1 MATYYVRND
10 GSDANSGL
18 GPATNQ
24 AWQTLEKALGV
35 TGIGSGDTLWIAPGD
50 YRRATTIT
58 VGGTYTTET
67 FIKGDPT
74 ASQFPGMTA
83 ARVLISNRIGSDG
96 STGVGSQS
104 QIIDLNSKNFMT
116 WENFIFEQA
125 SLQRQMFHART
136 GTNLTFRKCMFLATG
151 QQQTDFFTVTHA
163 PGVTRNILFTQCF
176 AAGLAYQSF
185 WNDNLT
191 NAGLG
196 AHMTYN
202 FTIDRCFGVGANLSN
217 PSNYGFGYQGVYV
230 VNSYNCYLTLQ
241 NMRGN
246 VVVRN
251 THNFTGF
258 FQGSSGTGIVEFTQI
273 TGLNGW
279 NYTYGSGILDDIW
292 NYVGTA
298 DVPARLLQIGSV
310 NYPYHDPSTFIR
322 NSGTLTGTTIPT
334 LAGLPGYSAT
344 GTPLNDI
351 FGNPWDGN
359 GTPHIGAFNNYSS
372 DLSVGRYLPTERTN
386 NSFTVSPNTTNR
398 SELIYLGA
406 KGLTHTTP
414 SLSASYVRA
423 GAIRTAIT
431 LVSQTPNGS
440 WTSGGF
446 CEIDSTNMP
455 GIYRIDVPNA
465 VFVAG
470 AESAMLQ
477 LTGLNTSN
485 GAVVHYNMAKV
496 QFDLSQNVPLSN
508 TAHSIGDALNAA
520 RAQGFGKWQ
529 IVGNTMNIYAEDGIT
544 LVKSF
549 NLDSGSYPT
558 QRM

>member
-1 MATYYVRND
+1 MATYYVRLDGND
-10 GSDANSGL
+10 SNSGL
-18 GPATNQ
+18 GPAANQ
-24 AWQTLEKALGV
+24 AWATIEKALGV
-35 TGIGSGDTLWIAPGD
+35 TGIGSGDTLYIAPGN
-50 YRRATTIT
+50 YRIVSTITIAGTYSSVTQIIGDTTCSQFTGLVPGRILISTRATSDIGNPAGTFNMFTATSKSFLRWSYLAFEQTSNANIFT
-58 VGGTYTTET
+58 LVNCTEFRWTGCYFQYHSTNALISNTDNSTNGLTKNYVFSKCIFTGWGSGGVYIDSTLGKSSPATSNYVYGLTFELCVQIGLAPISLSSYGTYTGTS
-67 FIKGDPT
+67 IN
-74 ASQFPGMTA
+74 
-83 ARVLISNRIGSDG
+83 VYNC
-96 STGVGSQS
+96 TG
-104 QIIDLNSKNFMT
+104 ITLN
-116 WENFIFEQA
+116 
-125 SLQRQMFHART
+125 
-136 GTNLTFRKCMFLATG
+136 GTNLNTVRIRNCISPSFASSGNNVDFLIENCSTG
-151 QQQTDFFTVTHA
+151 SIGAGAGTTVTNCVSNKYIPYNTGVNRIWGISQLDWYTVNGLYTYASGTSTGA
-163 PGVTRNILFTQCF
+163 PTSDIYGVTWDGITPNQ
-176 AAGLAYQSF
+176 GAY
-185 WNDNLT
+185 
-191 NAGLG
+191 
-196 AHMTYN
+196 
-202 FTIDRCFGVGANLSN
+202 
-217 PSNYGFGYQGVYV
+217 
-230 VNSYNCYLTLQ
+230 NSY
-241 NMRGN
+241 
-246 VVVRN
+246 
-251 THNFTGF
+251 
-258 FQGSSGTGIVEFTQI
+258 
-273 TGLNGW
+273 
-279 NYTYGSGILDDIW
+279 
-292 NYVGTA
+292 
-298 DVPARLLQIGSV
+298 
-310 NYPYHDPSTFIR
+310 
-322 NSGTLTGTTIPT
+322 GTTIP
-334 LAGLPGYSAT
+334 GQY
-344 GTPLNDI
+344 N
-351 FGNPWDGN
+351 
-359 GTPHIGAFNNYSS
+359 
-372 DLSVGRYLPTERTN
+372 PTERTN

-406 KGLTHTTP
+406 KGLTHTTQ

-496 QFDLSQNVPLSN
+496 QFDLSQNVPLVN

>member
-1 MATYYVRND
+1 MAIYYVRPDGND
-10 GSDANSGL
+10 TNSGL

-24 AWQTLEKALGV
+24 AWQTITKALGA
-35 TGIGSGDTLWIAPGD
+35 TGITSGDTVYVAPGT
-50 YRRATTIT
+50 YRTATGFTIAT
-58 VGGTYTTET
+58 NYSSATQMLADPTGAQFSGIPAGPVRLSVFTPTDTSAGTTASVLSGTTNNLTISDFEIYAYTGFGISITGSVGIVIQRCVFFGASALNKGAIQILSSSGNTLGTANRILRNVVFGFRDGINAFHNTNDGLTGYYVFIQDNFICGCLRYGVLLAQMGNVTSGTVYGTHFITNNFITCCADSGMADASNNNVLTVAITFSNNLIANCSVGGQFFTGINGTSGTNNR
-67 FIKGDPT
+67 FINCVSNGNYGAGVSFQGT
-74 ASQFPGMTA
+74 GIPG
-83 ARVLISNRIGSDG
+83 ID
-96 STGVGSQS
+96 VGQGY
-104 QIIDLNSKNFMT
+104 LHNL
-116 WENFIFEQA
+116 A
-125 SLQRQMFHART
+125 SLQF
-136 GTNLTFRKCMFLATG
+136 
-151 QQQTDFFTVTHA
+151 
-163 PGVTRNILFTQCF
+163 
-176 AAGLAYQSF
+176 
-185 WNDNLT
+185 
-191 NAGLG
+191 
-196 AHMTYN
+196 
-202 FTIDRCFGVGANLSN
+202 
-217 PSNYGFGYQGVYV
+217 
-230 VNSYNCYLTLQ
+230 
-241 NMRGN
+241 
-246 VVVRN
+246 
-251 THNFTGF
+251 
-258 FQGSSGTGIVEFTQI
+258 GSSTAGSPNTAFGTTANALSTDLYNVTWTGATPDAGAITYRNLQTITQI
-273 TGLNGW
+273 
-279 NYTYGSGILDDIW
+279 Y
-292 NYVGTA
+292 
-298 DVPARLLQIGSV
+298 Q
-310 NYPYHDPSTFIR
+310 
-322 NSGTLTGTTIPT
+322 
-334 LAGLPGYSAT
+334 
-344 GTPLNDI
+344 
-351 FGNPWDGN
+351 
-359 GTPHIGAFNNYSS
+359 
-372 DLSVGRYLPTERTN
+372 PTERTN

-398 SELIYLGA
+398 TELIYLGA

-549 NLDSGSYPT
+549 ALDSGSYPT

>member
-1 MATYYVRND
+1 MATYYVRLD
-10 GSDANSGL
+10 GNDANSGL
-18 GPATNQ
+18 GPAANQ
-24 AWQTLEKALGV
+24 AWATLDKALGA
-35 TGIGSGDTLWIAPGD
+35 TGITSGDTVYIAPGD
-50 YRRATTIT
+50 YRRGSTLF
-58 VGGTYTTET
+58 VNGTYSSMVY
-67 FIKGDPT
+67 IKGDPT
-74 ASQFPGMTA
+74 CSQFTGITPG
-83 ARVLISNRIGSDG
+83 RILITSRNTNDIGS
-96 STGVGSQS
+96 SNAINPV
-104 QIIDLNSKNFMT
+104 IDLNSRSFMT

-125 SLQRQMFHART
+125 SLQRAIFHART
-136 GTNLTFRKCMFLATG
+136 GTDLSFIKCIFVLGG
-151 QQQTDFFTVTHA
+151 QQQIRAFDVTYA
-163 PGVTRNILFTQCF
+163 PMVTRNILFSRCGVF
-176 AAGLAYQSF
+176 GFGGESF
-185 WNDNLT
+185 WTDQQTGTVTANY
-191 NAGLG
+191 
-196 AHMTYN
+196 TYN
-202 FTIDRCFGVGANLSN
+202 FTIDRCWGLSATISN
-217 PSNYGFGYQGVYV
+217 PSNMTYGPQGIYM
-230 VNSYNCYLTLQ
+230 VNSYGAYSLQ
-241 NMRGN
+241 NVRGN
-246 VVVRN
+246 IVLRN
-251 THNFTGF
+251 SIFYGGNPYA
-258 FQGSSGTGIVEFTQI
+258 QGASGTGIIENCSFNSPNNFNYSYANNIDDVYNLPFASDMPSRLFQY
-273 TGLNGW
+273 TGSHDYPLQF
-279 NYTYGSGILDDIW
+279 NYSY
-292 NYVGTA
+292 YK
-298 DVPARLLQIGSV
+298 
-310 NYPYHDPSTFIR
+310 
-322 NSGTLTGTTIPT
+322 NSGTLTGTIIPT

-344 GTPLNDI
+344 GTPLTDI
-351 FGNPWDGN
+351 YGNPWDGN
-359 GTPHIGAFNNYSS
+359 GTPHIGVFNNYSTTS
-372 DLSVGRYLPTERTN
+372 SIGLYLPLERQVE
-386 NSFTVSPNTTNR
+386 SFTVSPNTTNR
-398 SELIYLGA
+398 TELIYLGA

-477 LTGLNTSN
+477 FTGTNQTN

-496 QFDLSQNVPLSN
+496 QFDLSQNVPLTN

>member
-1 MATYYVRND
+1 MATYYVRLDGND
-10 GSDANSGL
+10 SNSGL
-18 GPATNQ
+18 GPAANQ
-24 AWQTLEKALGV
+24 AWQTPEKALGA

-50 YRRATTIT
+50 YRRAATIT

-74 ASQFPGMTA
+74 ASQFSNITP
-83 ARVLISNRIGSDG
+83 ARILITSRIGSDSG
-96 STGVGSQS
+96 TGVGSQS
-104 QIIDLNSKNFMT
+104 QMIDLNFKNFMT
-116 WENFIFEQA
+116 WENIIFEQA
-125 SLQRQMFHART
+125 YLQRQIFHART
-136 GTNLTFRKCMFLATG
+136 GTNLTFRKCIFLATG
-151 QQQTDFFTVTHA
+151 QQQIDFFVVTHA

-176 AAGLAYQSF
+176 AGGLGYQSL
-185 WNDNLT
+185 WSDSMTTSLGANWTYNLT
-191 NAGLG
+191 L
-196 AHMTYN
+196 
-202 FTIDRCFGVGANLSN
+202 DRCYNASVGVINGSNFAFGC
-217 PSNYGFGYQGVYV
+217 QGVYA
-230 VNSYNCYLTLQ
+230 VNCQACYINVQ
-241 NMRGN
+241 NLRGN
-246 VVVRN
+246 LVIRN
-251 THNFTGF
+251 TQNLG
-258 FQGSSGTGIVEFTQI
+258 GYYAGANGTGTTEFSQFVT
-273 TGLNGW
+273 LN
-279 NYTYGSGILDDIW
+279 NYSYTYGSGNLDDMW
-292 NYVGTA
+292 TYNGVA
-298 DVPARLLQIGSV
+298 DAPARLYQIGSAYD
-310 NYPYHDPSTFIR
+310 YPYHDPHPFIR
-322 NSGTLTGTTIPT
+322 NAGTLAGTTIPT

-359 GTPHIGAFNNYSS
+359 GTPHIGAFNNYSNNS
-372 DLSVGRYLPTERTN
+372 TVGLYLPTERQVE
-386 NSFTVSPNTTNR
+386 SFTVSPNTTNR

-414 SLSASYVRA
+414 SLSSSYVRA

-477 LTGLNTSN
+477 LTGTNQTN

-496 QFDLSQNVPLSN
+496 QFDLSQNVPLVN